1 MKRNRLIYALAM
13 AAAQCAW
20 GAVSDYVRTEIP
32 NYNGH
37 EGCTLVTYVKPPT
50 AEKTGRAWI
59 MKFDMT
65 KGFRLRTYFGNGQ
78 GGRASIGT
86 MGENLVAEGE
96 RPICGTNADYFYT
109 ASNMAYSTGMTIMNS
124 RMVYPGFNNANPATH
139 YFFMET
145 GDRRYAHGK
154 PVRTDGKTSGFVA
167 HGYDLVTADGRK
179 IRNAVRT
186 NWCNYPVKEGQINP
200 VNENYDTVG
209 KVEGTIGNYQSRTQY
224 PRVMIGYGTNE
235 VDGARHEIVAMFV
248 NDGRQADWSY
258 GVNDV
263 DAAQM
268 MIDEGCWEVGEF
280 DGGGSAAL
288 WAASGPDCVYPRD
301 TTANGGYLNLPSDG
315 SPRKDANGIFML
327 APTDAPAT
335 VTIGAN
341 WYYDLDEALWAV
353 APGETITVTNA
364 TTLTGTNIFFTS
376 CTIACDAGGAPDTPT
391 IACPVGT
398 ALSVASGVRVC
409 FSNAVFTGA
418 STTLRA
424 VGTAAVAGHVSFDRV
439 DVAAGGAF
447 ELAGPLGHALVVN
460 NPAAAAEGDIFGTAT
475 GNFGAGVRLLRHPSD
490 ATLVARAV
498 SNGSTA
504 NLRWV
509 RATDISG
516 GLSSANYVQ
525 DGLVAQFDALENAGV
540 GQYSASATVWKDL
553 VGNGKVTLAGA
564 AAWSGRYLDTTTTKQ
579 SMTDLARVYNWS
591 VTAELAVNVITN
603 GAPAGAEAGKSYW
616 PTFFGEGQYRVH
628 STGVKKG
635 SAPASGYRLFI
646 NGRDPRPTMTSF
658 WIGTM
663 GTTSDGTNYRMYRDG
678 TYAVGVVDTGALN
691 MNKLGTTWTLNENGT
706 AGFFRNHSY
715 AFRLY
720 DRVLTADE
728 LEQNGALDGLRF
740 FSFTYTGT
748 GNAVAWPAVPWTAP
762 ERATTTAPNATSHY
776 AQLKNAAVSVSA
788 ADAVALKGL
797 SLENGTTLDIAS
809 GAVMDVQVLYVGG
822 ARVPRGI
829 YTGTGTFGT
838 QVDWLAGG
846 GVLRVAGSFAAPVP
860 TILAIP
866 ASDGWYEFGL
876 TAAEGGGYGYSKGYS
891 ASPGTTLHWI
901 KADRPHWQDYAF
913 EPGAKLRLV
922 GYVFLEQIPA
932 GVFDEIDLSHAKY
945 ILVNTPQPYADGST
959 FTLPAGVE
967 ARYQPGTGWVEDL
980 GGTNWLVT
988 SGSSAFTSDLEVA
1001 GTWRVYGDGTQ
1012 YANQQYDGA
1021 FGGTGTLKLENFSK
1035 QARFT
1040 SSFALNG
1047 KVTGFENAQL
1057 LWIDALAVTSRLSG
1071 VAFSNCGETYQ
1082 TNTSYCAVGIFFGK
1096 HGSGATAD
1104 HELYIA
1110 SVSGGARSIVDA
1122 KGKRWRSG
1130 GVIAAWG
1137 SNTVHVGKLT
1147 NPLHI
1152 VARRQDQNCNRGW
1165 FNSASAVG
1173 PGFFVFDEIAAG
1185 LFLSTNVYVTAGKVT
1200 GSPVFDWT
1208 YQSGTVNMTTFDVT
1222 NACSAS
1228 AVAKATDLAML
1239 PARLGG
1245 FAGSVQLMD
1254 AAERTYPVAMDF
1266 TRGTN
1271 ALYNAGGCIGS
1282 GTLAAAP
1289 AAGTLAVTFPTAAAA
1304 MPGDYALARF
1314 TAGGGL
1320 LANWTVTLNGN
1331 SSSSADAGPGF
1342 VASVVK
1348 DASGIWLKVRKG
1360 GLRLVIR

>member
-1 MKRNRLIYALAM
+1 
-13 AAAQCAW
+13 
-20 GAVSDYVRTEIP
+20 
-32 NYNGH
+32 
-37 EGCTLVTYVKPPT
+37 
-50 AEKTGRAWI
+50 
-59 MKFDMT
+59 
-65 KGFRLRTYFGNGQ
+65 
-78 GGRASIGT
+78 
-86 MGENLVAEGE
+86 
-96 RPICGTNADYFYT
+96 
-109 ASNMAYSTGMTIMNS
+109 
-124 RMVYPGFNNANPATH
+124 
-139 YFFMET
+139 MET

-200 VNENYDTVG
+200 VNENYATVG

-235 VDGARHEIVAMFV
+235 VDGAQHEIVAMFV

-258 GVNDV
+258 GVTDV

-280 DGGGSAAL
+280 DGGGSAAF
-288 WAASGPDCVYPRD
+288 WAASGPDSVYPRD

-315 SPRKDANGIFML
+315 YPRKDANGIFML

-376 CTIACDAGGAPDTPT
+376 CTLACDAGGTPDIPT
-391 IACPVGT
+391 IACPAGT
-398 ALSVASGVRVC
+398 ALSVAAGVRVC

-424 VGTAAVAGHVSFDRV
+424 AGTAAVAGHVSFDRV

-447 ELAGPLGHALVVN
+447 ELAGPLDRALVVN
-460 NPAAAAEGDIFGTAT
+460 NPAAAAEGDVFGTAT

-490 ATLVARAV
+490 ATLAARAV

-509 RATDISG
+509 RTTDISG

-564 AAWSGRYLDTTTTKQ
+564 AAWNGRYLDTTTTKQ
-579 SMTDLARVYNWS
+579 SMTDLVRVYNWS

-663 GTTSDGTNYRMYRDG
+663 GTSSDGTNYRMYRDG
-678 TYAVGVVDTGALN
+678 TYAVGVVDTGTLN

-748 GNAVAWPAVPWTAP
+748 GAAVDWSAVPWTDRGRTGRGRRGAEGPFARERRHARHRVRRRDGRAGPLRGRRARAARHLHGHGDVRHAGGLARGRRRAARGGIVRGERPHEAGDPRTRRLVRVRPHGRGGRRLRLHEGLPGESEHDAP
-762 ERATTTAPNATSHY
+762 LDQGRPS
-776 AQLKNAAVSVSA
+776 
-788 ADAVALKGL
+788 AVAGL
-797 SLENGTTLDIAS
+797 RVRGRREAAS
-809 GAVMDVQVLYVGG
+809 RRI
-822 ARVPRGI
+822 RVPRADPG
-829 YTGTGTFGT
+829 GRVRRDRPLACGVHPREHAPAVRGRHR
-838 QVDWLAGG
+838 VHPAGG
-846 GVLRVAGSFAAPVP
+846 RRGAL
-860 TILAIP
+860 P
-866 ASDGWYEFGL
+866 ARHGM
-876 TAAEGGGYGYSKGYS
+876 GGGPRRHELARDVGIERLHER
-891 ASPGTTLHWI
+891 PGGGGDL
-901 KADRPHWQDYAF
+901 AR
-913 EPGAKLRLV
+913 LRRRHPV
-922 GYVFLEQIPA
+922 RQPA
-932 GVFDEIDLSHAKY
+932 VRRRVRRNGHA
-945 ILVNTPQPYADGST
+945 
-959 FTLPAGVE
+959 E
-967 ARYQPGTGWVEDL
+967 AR
-980 GGTNWLVT
+980 
-988 SGSSAFTSDLEVA
+988 
-1001 GTWRVYGDGTQ
+1001 
-1012 YANQQYDGA
+1012 
-1021 FGGTGTLKLENFSK
+1021 
-1035 QARFT
+1035 RFT

-1082 TNTSYCAVGIFFGK
+1082 TNASYCAVGIFFGK

-1122 KGKRWRSG
+1122 KGRRWRCG

-1152 VARRQDQNCNRGW
+1152 VARRQDQDCNRGW
-1165 FNSASAVG
+1165 FGSANAVG

-1208 YQSGTVNMTTFDVT
+1208 YQSGAVNMTTFDIT
-1222 NACSAS
+1222 NACSS
-1228 AVAKATDLAML
+1228 TAVAKATDVAML

-1245 FAGSVQLMD
+1245 FAGSVQLTD
-1254 AAERTYPVAMDF
+1254 AAERTYPVTMDF

-1271 ALYNAGGCIGS
+1271 ALYNVGGCIGS
-1282 GTLAAAP
+1282 GTLTAAP
-1289 AAGTLAVTFPTAAAA
+1289 AAGTLAVTFAASGDAV
-1304 MPGDYALARF
+1304 PGDYALARF
-1314 TAGGGL
+1314 TSGGGL
-1320 LANWTVTLNGN
+1320 LANWNVTLNGN
-1331 SSSSADAGPGF
+1331 SSSSADAGKGYR
-1342 VASVVK
+1342 ATVVK
-1348 DASGIWLKVRKG
+1348 DSTGIWLKVRKG
-1360 GLRLVIR
+1360 GLRFVIR

>member
-1 MKRNRLIYALAM
+1 
-13 AAAQCAW
+13 
-20 GAVSDYVRTEIP
+20 
-32 NYNGH
+32 
-37 EGCTLVTYVKPPT
+37 
-50 AEKTGRAWI
+50 
-59 MKFDMT
+59 
-65 KGFRLRTYFGNGQ
+65 
-78 GGRASIGT
+78 
-86 MGENLVAEGE
+86 
-96 RPICGTNADYFYT
+96 
-109 ASNMAYSTGMTIMNS
+109 
-124 RMVYPGFNNANPATH
+124 
-139 YFFMET
+139 
-145 GDRRYAHGK
+145 
-154 PVRTDGKTSGFVA
+154 
-167 HGYDLVTADGRK
+167 
-179 IRNAVRT
+179 
-186 NWCNYPVKEGQINP
+186 
-200 VNENYDTVG
+200 
-209 KVEGTIGNYQSRTQY
+209 
-224 PRVMIGYGTNE
+224 
-235 VDGARHEIVAMFV
+235 
-248 NDGRQADWSY
+248 
-258 GVNDV
+258 
-263 DAAQM
+263 
-268 MIDEGCWEVGEF
+268 
-280 DGGGSAAL
+280 
-288 WAASGPDCVYPRD
+288 
-301 TTANGGYLNLPSDG
+301 
-315 SPRKDANGIFML
+315 
-327 APTDAPAT
+327 
-335 VTIGAN
+335 
-341 WYYDLDEALWAV
+341 
-353 APGETITVTNA
+353 
-364 TTLTGTNIFFTS
+364 
-376 CTIACDAGGAPDTPT
+376 
-391 IACPVGT
+391 
-398 ALSVASGVRVC
+398 
-409 FSNAVFTGA
+409 
-418 STTLRA
+418 
-424 VGTAAVAGHVSFDRV
+424 
-439 DVAAGGAF
+439 
-447 ELAGPLGHALVVN
+447 
-460 NPAAAAEGDIFGTAT
+460 
-475 GNFGAGVRLLRHPSD
+475 
-490 ATLVARAV
+490 
-498 SNGSTA
+498 
-504 NLRWV
+504 
-509 RATDISG
+509 
-516 GLSSANYVQ
+516 
-525 DGLVAQFDALENAGV
+525 
-540 GQYSASATVWKDL
+540 
-553 VGNGKVTLAGA
+553 
-564 AAWSGRYLDTTTTKQ
+564 
-579 SMTDLARVYNWS
+579 
-591 VTAELAVNVITN
+591 
-603 GAPAGAEAGKSYW
+603 
-616 PTFFGEGQYRVH
+616 
-628 STGVKKG
+628 
-635 SAPASGYRLFI
+635 
-646 NGRDPRPTMTSF
+646 
-658 WIGTM
+658 
-663 GTTSDGTNYRMYRDG
+663 
-678 TYAVGVVDTGALN
+678 

-748 GNAVAWPAVPWTAP
+748 GNAVAWSAVPWTAP
-762 ERATTTAPNATSHY
+762 ERATTTAPNATNHY

-797 SLENGTTLDIAS
+797 SLENGATLDIAS

-860 TILAIP
+860 TTMAIP

-901 KADRPHWQDYAF
+901 KADWPHWQDYAF

-932 GVFDEIDLSHAKY
+932 GVFDEIDLSHAVY

-1082 TNTSYCAVGIFFGK
+1082 TNASYCAVGIFFGK
-1096 HGSGATAD
+1096 HNSGATAD

-1165 FNSASAVG
+1165 FSSANAVG

-1208 YQSGTVNMTTFDVT
+1208 YQSGAVNMTTFDVT

-1245 FAGSVQLMD
+1245 FAGSVQLTD
-1254 AAERTYPVAMDF
+1254 AAERTYPVTMDF

-1271 ALYNAGGCIGS
+1271 ALYNVGGCIGS

-1289 AAGTLAVTFPTAAAA
+1289 AAGTLAVTFPANAAAV
-1304 MPGDYALARF
+1304 PGDYALARF

-1320 LANWTVTLNGN
+1320 LANWNVTLNG
-1331 SSSSADAGPGF
+1331 SSARSADLGKGYRAT
-1342 VASVVK
+1342 VVK
-1348 DASGIWLKVRKG
+1348 DSTGIWLKVRKG
-1360 GLRLVIR
+1360 GLHFVIR

>member
-13 AAAQCAW
+13 AMAAGCAW

-65 KGFRLRTYFGNGQ
+65 KGYRLRTYFGNGQ

-200 VNENYDTVG
+200 VNTAYDTVG

-235 VDGARHEIVAMFV
+235 VDGAQHEIVAMFV

-258 GVNDV
+258 GVTDV

-280 DGGGSAAL
+280 DGGGSAAF
-288 WAASGPDCVYPRD
+288 WAASGPDSVYPRD

-315 SPRKDANGIFML
+315 YPRKDANGIFML

-364 TTLTGTNIFFTS
+364 TTLAGTNEFFAS
-376 CTIACDAGGAPDTPT
+376 CTIASTAEVPSATP
-391 IACPVGT
+391 IACPAGT
-398 ALSVASGVRVC
+398 ALSVAAGVRVC
-409 FSNAVFTGA
+409 FSNAMFTGA

-424 VGTAAVAGHVSFDRV
+424 AGTVAVAGYVSFDRV

-447 ELAGPLGHALVVN
+447 ELAGPLDRALVVN
-460 NPAAAAEGDIFGTAT
+460 NPAAAAEGDVFGTAT

-498 SNGSTA
+498 SNGSAA

-509 RATDISG
+509 RATDTSG

-525 DGLVAQFDALENAGV
+525 DGLVAQFDALENTGV
-540 GQYSASATVWKDL
+540 GQRDASATVWKDL
-553 VGNGKVTLAGA
+553 VGNGQVTLAGA
-564 AAWSGRYLDTTTTKQ
+564 AAWGGRYLDATTTKQ

-591 VTAELAVNVITN
+591 VTAEFAVNVISN
-603 GAPAGAEAGKSYW
+603 AAPAAAEAGKSYW

-635 SAPASGYRLFI
+635 SAPSSGYRLFI

-678 TYAVGVVDTGALN
+678 TYAVGVVDSGALN

-706 AGFFRNHSY
+706 SGFFHNHCY

-720 DRVLTADE
+720 DRVLTAEE

-748 GNAVAWPAVPWTAP
+748 GAAVDWSAVPWTAP
-762 ERATTTAPNATSHY
+762 ERASTTAPNAATHY
-776 AQLKNAAVSVSA
+776 AQVKNATVAVQA
-788 ADAVALKGL
+788 ADAVSLKGL
-797 SLENGTTLDIAS
+797 SLESGATLDIAS
-809 GAVMDVQVLYVGG
+809 DATVDVKVLYVGG

-846 GVLRVAGSFAAPVP
+846 GVLRVAGSFAASVP
-860 TILAIP
+860 TKLAIP
-866 ASDGWYEFGL
+866 APDGWYEFGL
-876 TAAEGGGYGYSKGYS
+876 TAAEGGGYGYTKGYP
-891 ASPGTTLHWI
+891 ASPNTTLHWI

-922 GYVFLEQIPA
+922 GYMFLEQIPA
-932 GVFDEIDLSHAKY
+932 GVFDEIDLSHAVY
-945 ILVNTPQPYADGST
+945 ILVHAPKPYADGST

-967 ARYQPGTGWVEDL
+967 ARYQPGTGWVEE
-980 GGTNWLVT
+980 GGTNWLV
-988 SGSSAFTSDLEVA
+988 SAGSSAFTGDLEVA
-1001 GTWRVYGDGTQ
+1001 GTWRIYGDGTQ
-1012 YANQQYDGA
+1012 YASQQYDGA
-1021 FGGTGTLKLENFSK
+1021 FGGTGTLKFENFSK

-1082 TNTSYCAVGIFFGK
+1082 TNASYSATGIFFGK
-1096 HGSGATAD
+1096 HNSGATAD

-1122 KGKRWRSG
+1122 KGRRWRCG

-1152 VARRQDQNCNRGW
+1152 VARRQDQDCNRGW
-1165 FNSASAVG
+1165 FGSASAVG
-1173 PGFFVFDEIAAG
+1173 PGFFAFDEIAAG

-1208 YQSGTVNMTTFDVT
+1208 YQSGAVNQTTFDVT
-1222 NACSAS
+1222 NTCSS
-1228 AVAKATDLAML
+1228 TAVAKATDVAML

-1245 FAGSVQLMD
+1245 FAGSVQLTD

-1271 ALYNAGGCIGS
+1271 ALYNVGGCIGS
-1282 GTLAAAP
+1282 GTLTAAP
-1289 AAGTLAVTFPTAAAA
+1289 AAGTLAVTFAASGDAV
-1304 MPGDYALARF
+1304 PGDYAVARF
-1314 TAGGGL
+1314 TSGGGL
-1320 LANWTVTLNGN
+1320 FANWSVTLNG
-1331 SSSSADAGPGF
+1331 SSARSADLGKGYRAT
-1342 VASVVK
+1342 VVK
-1348 DASGIWLKVRKG
+1348 DSTGIWLKVRKG
-1360 GLRLVIR
+1360 GLRFIIR

>member
-1 MKRNRLIYALAM
+1 M
-13 AAAQCAW
+13 AAAVAAGCAW
-20 GAVSDYVRTEIP
+20 GAVSEYVRTMVT
-32 NYNGH
+32 NFNGH
-37 EGCTLVTYVKPPT
+37 VGCDLVTYVKPAT
-50 AEKTGRAWI
+50 AQRTGRAWI
-59 MKFDMT
+59 MKFDMS
-65 KGFRLRTYFGNGQ
+65 KGYRLRAYYGDGN
-78 GGRASIGT
+78 GGRARIGT

-200 VNENYDTVG
+200 VNENYATVG

-235 VDGARHEIVAMFV
+235 VDGAQHEIVAMFV

-258 GVNDV
+258 GVTDV

-315 SPRKDANGIFML
+315 YPRMDANGIFML

-364 TTLTGTNIFFTS
+364 TTLTGTNVFFTS
-376 CTIACDAGGAPDTPT
+376 CMITCDAGGTSATPT
-391 IACPVGT
+391 IACPAGT
-398 ALSVASGVRVC
+398 ALAVPAGVRVC
-409 FSNAVFTGA
+409 FSNVVFTGA

-424 VGTAAVAGHVSFDRV
+424 AGTAAVAGSVSFDRV
-439 DVAAGGAF
+439 DVVSGGAF
-447 ELAGPLGHALVVN
+447 ELAGPLDRALVVN

-490 ATLVARAV
+490 ATLVARAI

-504 NLRWV
+504 TLRWT
-509 RATDISG
+509 RATDVSG
-516 GLSSANYVQ
+516 GLSSANYVR
-525 DGLVAQFDALENAGV
+525 DGLVAQFDALENTGV
-540 GQYSASATVWKDL
+540 GQYSASATEWKDL
-553 VGNGKVTLAGA
+553 VGNGKVALAGT
-564 AAWSGRYLDTTTTKQ
+564 AAWGDRYLDATTTKQ
-579 SMTDLARVYNWS
+579 SITSLARVYNWS
-591 VTAELAVNVITN
+591 VTAEFAVNVISN
-603 GAPAGAEAGKSYW
+603 AAPAGAEAGKSYW
-616 PTFFGEGQYRVH
+616 PTFFGEGSYRVH

-635 SAPASGYRLFI
+635 AAPASGYRLFV
-646 NGRDPRPTMTSF
+646 NSRDPRPTMSSF
-658 WIGTM
+658 WSGTM

-678 TYAVGVVDTGALN
+678 TFSVGVVDTGALN
-691 MNKLGTTWTLNENGT
+691 MNKLGATWTLNENGT
-706 AGFFRNHSY
+706 SGFFHNHCY

-720 DRVLTADE
+720 DSVLTEDE

-740 FSFTYTGT
+740 FSFTYTGM
-748 GNAVAWPAVPWTAP
+748 GYSVDWSAIPWTAP
-762 ERATTTAPNATSHY
+762 ERATTTAPNAETHY
-776 AQLKNAAVSVSA
+776 AQVKNATVAVHA
-788 ADAVALKGL
+788 ADAVSLKGI
-797 SLENGTTLDIAS
+797 SLENGATLDIAS
-809 GAVMDVQVLYVGG
+809 DAVVDTHVLYVGG
-822 ARVPRGI
+822 TRVPRGI

-838 QVDWLAGG
+838 QVDWLSGG
-846 GVLRVAGSFAAPVP
+846 GVLRVAGSFAASVP
-860 TILAIP
+860 TTIAVP

-876 TAAEGGGYGYSKGYS
+876 TAAEGGGYGYTKGYP
-891 ASPGTTLHWI
+891 ASPNSTLHWI
-901 KADRPHWQDYAF
+901 KADHPQWQDYAF

-932 GVFDEIDLSHAKY
+932 GVFDEIDLSHATY
-945 ILVNTPQPYADGST
+945 ILVHAPQPYADGSA
-959 FTLPAGVE
+959 FTLPTDVE
-967 ARYQPGTGWVEDL
+967 ARYQPGTGWVEV

-988 SGSSAFTSDLEVA
+988 AGSSAFTSDLEVA
-1001 GTWRVYGDGTQ
+1001 GTWRIYGDGTQ

-1021 FGGTGTLKLENFSK
+1021 FGGTGTLKFENFSK

-1047 KVTGFENAQL
+1047 SVTGFENAQL
-1057 LWIDALAVTSRLSG
+1057 LWIDALAVTSRLNA
-1071 VAFSNCGETYQ
+1071 VAFSNCGNTYQ
-1082 TNTSYCAVGIFFGK
+1082 TNASFSATGIFFGK
-1096 HGSGATAD
+1096 NNSGATAD
-1104 HELYIA
+1104 HELYVA

-1122 KGKRWRSG
+1122 KGRRWRCG

-1152 VARRQDQNCNRGW
+1152 VARRQDQDCNRGW
-1165 FNSASAVG
+1165 FSSASAVG

-1208 YQSGTVNMTTFDVT
+1208 YQSGAVNRMTFDIT
-1222 NACSAS
+1222 NTCSS
-1228 AVAKATDLAML
+1228 TAVAKATDIAML
-1239 PARLGG
+1239 PARLSG
-1245 FAGSVQLMD
+1245 FAGSVQLTD
-1254 AAERTYPVAMDF
+1254 PATRTYAVEMDF

-1271 ALYNAGGCIGS
+1271 ALYNVGGCIGS
-1282 GTLAAAP
+1282 GTLTEAP
-1289 AAGTLAVTFPTAAAA
+1289 TAGEIAVTFQTGEDVEL
-1304 MPGDYALARF
+1304 GDYALARF
-1314 TAGGGL
+1314 TGGGGL
-1320 LANWTVTLNGN
+1320 LANWTVTLNG
-1331 SSSSADAGPGF
+1331 SSAPSADLGKGYSA
-1342 VASVVK
+1342 AVVK
-1348 DASGIWLKVRKG
+1348 DATGLWLKVRKG
-1360 GLRLVIR
+1360 GLWFVIR

>member
-1 MKRNRLIYALAM
+1 MKRLISLAAV
-13 AAAQCAW
+13 AAAQCTW
-20 GAVSDYVRTEIP
+20 GAVSEYVRTEIP

-65 KGFRLRTYFGNGQ
+65 KGYRLRAYYGDGN
-78 GGRASIGT
+78 GGRARIGT

-96 RPICGTNADYFYT
+96 QPICGMNADYFYT
-109 ASNMAYSTGMTIMNS
+109 ASNMAYSTGMTIVNS
-124 RMVYPGFNNANPATH
+124 RMVYPGFNNANPTTH

-200 VNENYDTVG
+200 VNTAYDTVG

-235 VDGARHEIVAMFV
+235 VDGAQHEIVAMFV

-258 GVNDV
+258 GVTDV

-280 DGGGSAAL
+280 DGGGSAAF
-288 WAASGPDCVYPRD
+288 WAASGPDSVYPRD

-315 SPRKDANGIFML
+315 YPRKDANGIFML

-353 APGETITVTNA
+353 APGETISVTNA
-364 TTLTGTNIFFTS
+364 TTLAGTNEFFTS
-376 CTIACDAGGAPDTPT
+376 CTIASTAEVPSATP
-391 IACPVGT
+391 IACPAGT
-398 ALSVASGVRVC
+398 SLVVAAGVRVC

-418 STTLRA
+418 SATLRA
-424 VGTAAVAGHVSFDRV
+424 AGTAAVAGHVSFDRV

-447 ELAGPLGHALVVN
+447 ELAGPLERALVVN
-460 NPAAAAEGDIFGTAT
+460 NPAAVAEGDVFGTAT

-498 SNGSTA
+498 SNGSAA

-509 RATDISG
+509 RATDTSG

-525 DGLVAQFDALENAGV
+525 DGLVAQFDALENTGV
-540 GQYSASATVWKDL
+540 GQRDASATVWKDL

-564 AAWSGRYLDTTTTKQ
+564 AAWGDRYLDATTTRQ
-579 SMTDLARVYNWS
+579 SMTDLASVYNWS
-591 VTAELAVNVITN
+591 VTAEFAVNVITN
-603 GAPAGAEAGKSYW
+603 AAAASAEAGKSYW

-635 SAPASGYRLFI
+635 SAPSSGYRLFI
-646 NGRDPRPTMTSF
+646 NGRDPRPTMSSF

-663 GTTSDGTNYRMYRDG
+663 GTTSDGQNYRMYRDG
-678 TYAVGVVDTGALN
+678 ANAVGVVDSGALN

-706 AGFFRNHSY
+706 SGFFHNHCY

-720 DRVLTADE
+720 DRVLTAGE
-728 LEQNGALDGLRF
+728 LEQNAALDGLRF

-748 GNAVAWPAVPWTAP
+748 GAAVDWSAVPWTAP
-762 ERATTTAPNATSHY
+762 ERATTTAPNAATHY
-776 AQLKNAAVSVSA
+776 AQVKNATVAVQAAVAVS
-788 ADAVALKGL
+788 LKGL
-797 SLENGTTLDIAS
+797 SLESGATLDIAFD
-809 GAVMDVQVLYVGG
+809 AVVDVKVLYVGG

-846 GVLRVAGSFAAPVP
+846 GVLRVAGSFAASVP
-860 TILAIP
+860 TKLAIP
-866 ASDGWYEFGL
+866 APDGWYEFGL
-876 TAAEGGGYGYSKGYS
+876 TAAEGGGYGYTKGYP
-891 ASPGTTLHWI
+891 ASPSTKLHWI
-901 KADRPHWQDYAF
+901 KADRPQWQDYAF

-932 GVFDEIDLSHAKY
+932 GVFDEIDLSHATY
-945 ILVNTPQPYADGST
+945 ILVNTPQPYADGT
-959 FTLPAGVE
+959 AFTLPAGVE

-1082 TNTSYCAVGIFFGK
+1082 TNASYSATGIFFGK
-1096 HGSGATAD
+1096 DNSGATAD

-1208 YQSGTVNMTTFDVT
+1208 YQSGAVNQTTFDVT
-1222 NACSAS
+1222 NTCSS
-1228 AVAKATDLAML
+1228 MAVAKATDVAML

-1245 FAGSVQLMD
+1245 FAGSVQLTD

-1271 ALYNAGGCIGS
+1271 ALYNVGGCIGS
-1282 GTLAAAP
+1282 GTLTAAP
-1289 AAGTLAVTFPTAAAA
+1289 TAGTLAVTFAASGDAV
-1304 MPGDYALARF
+1304 PGDYALARF
-1314 TAGGGL
+1314 TSGGGL
-1320 LANWTVTLNGN
+1320 LANWNVTLNGN
-1331 SSSSADAGPGF
+1331 SSSSADAGKGYR
-1342 VASVVK
+1342 ATVVK
-1348 DASGIWLKVRKG
+1348 DSTGIWLKVRKG
-1360 GLRLVIR
+1360 GLRFVIR